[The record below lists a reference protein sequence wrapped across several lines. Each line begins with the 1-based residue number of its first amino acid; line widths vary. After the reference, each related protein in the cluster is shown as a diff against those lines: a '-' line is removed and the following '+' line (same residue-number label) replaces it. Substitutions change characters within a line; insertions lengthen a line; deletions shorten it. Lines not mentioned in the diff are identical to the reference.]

1 MLKRLLVGIAAAALA
16 TPAVCTEYFIVQ
28 DDATKRCMIVEAPPA
43 TGGTIV
49 GDGAYGDRATAE
61 AEMKKIFVCMSDA
74 TGTEPRR

>member
-16 TPAVCTEYFIVQ
+16 TPAICAQYFIVQ
-28 DDATKRCMIVEAPPA
+28 DDATKRC
-43 TGGTIV
+43 TIV